1 MRFANLLI
9 SGLVLLVLV
18 LPSVSAAGPV
28 IHATWTSSPPTIDG
42 VFTPGEWSGLQIV
55 FEAST
60 YPASYVL
67 PTYVYFVNDASNLYV
82 MVDAVGDTHDDI
94 GDECLMW
101 FNYDESKPGYAK
113 NEVKIEGTS
122 GIEKTT
128 PFHAKIGFGSSPN
141 EIEVGHKI
149 YEFSIPLSWLGIAP
163 GQPIEFCSPK
173 YQKGASLGYDSFV
186 PTHDNIWPIGLIDLT
201 PPIALDLWGQ
211 VQVSASPSSPVGGFM
226 EPVNKLAVFA
236 PYLALFGVIG
246 AVAVVF
252 WKRPD
257 N

>member
-1 MRFANLLI
+1 MRFANLVI

-18 LPSVSAAGPV
+18 LPSASAAGPV

-42 VFTPGEWSGLQIV
+42 VFTLGEWSGPQIV
-55 FEAST
+55 FEAPT

-82 MVDAVGDTHDDI
+82 MVDAVGDNDDDS

-101 FNYDESKPGYAK
+101 FNYNGTGYAL
-113 NEVKIEGTS
+113 NEVKIVGPSGT
-122 GIEKTT
+122 EMTT
-128 PFHAKIGFGSSPN
+128 PFHAMIGYGSSPN
-141 EIEVGHKI
+141 GAVDHKI
-149 YEFSIPLSWLGIAP
+149 YEFSIPLSWLGVAP
-163 GQPIEFCSPK
+163 DQPIEFCSPK
-173 YQKGASLGYDSFV
+173 YQKGGSLGYDSDMTSGI
-186 PTHDNIWPIGLIDLT
+186 THDNIWPLGLIDLT

-211 VQVSASPSSPVGGFM
+211 VQVSASPSPVGGLI

-246 AVAVVF
+246 AIAVLF